1 MTKIDINSRKVIEGN
16 REHLELMNLAVLK
29 HPEALAIYDE
39 MRANVWSHT
48 EVDVGKDKPCYE
60 GHGANGLLP
69 EERLF
74 YNRNL
79 ARLSNLDGIQAGN
92 LALSI
97 SPHITS
103 PEFAMAIG
111 EQTSQEYVH
120 VRTYTKMIDA
130 FAIDP
135 DSIHSMYLTDELLK
149 KNNEFILKMSKIIRT
164 DYTPQNFML
173 AVAYN
178 IVLEWLYFNVGFLNF
193 YVLGRRNKMRY
204 SIKNIRLIHRDER
217 IHGKLFVYIWEML
230 SREFPELFKKDA
242 RDQAREIIR
251 LAAEH
256 EKEWARYLVGDGILG
271 ITPEIGT
278 TFVSYRANECAIPLG
293 LGEIYPGVVNPAD
306 WFEQFSK
313 LGLRQNFFESK
324 NDGYQVGTFTKKTA
338 DTIPLINPQYVQDLM
353 TARVPARV
361 G

>member
-1 MTKIDINSRKVIEGN
+1 MSRIDINSRRVIEGN
-16 REHLELMNLAVLK
+16 RDHLELMNLAVLK
-29 HPEALAIYDE
+29 HPMAMTIYDE

-48 EVDVGKDKPCYE
+48 EVDVSKDKTCYE
-60 GHGANGLLP
+60 GAGANAMLP
-69 EERLF
+69 EERQF

-103 PEFAMAIG
+103 PEFAMALG

-120 VRTYTKMIDA
+120 VRTYTKMIDT

-164 DYTPQNFML
+164 DYTPQNFMFAIVYNL
-173 AVAYN
+173 A
-178 IVLEWLYFNVGFLNF
+178 LEWLFFNEGFFNF
-193 YVLGRRNKMRY
+193 YLLGRRNKMRY

-217 IHGKLFVYIWEML
+217 IHGKLFLYMWECL
-230 SREFPELFKKDA
+230 FKEFPELFKKDA
-242 RDQAREIIR
+242 LEQAKEILR
-251 LAAEH
+251 LASEM
-256 EKEWARYLVGDGILG
+256 EQEWSSYTVADGILG
-271 ITPEIGT
+271 KTKEIGSQ
-278 TFVSYRANECAIPLG
+278 FVKFRTNECSVPLG
-293 LGEIYPGVVNPAD
+293 LGQVYEGVTNPAE

-313 LGLRQNFFESK
+313 IGLRQNFFESK
-324 NDGYQVGTFTKKTA
+324 NDGYQIGTFAK
-338 DTIPLINPQYVQDLM
+338 DIGQPRLIDPEFMKQAM
-353 TARVPARV
+353 TLKLPGRVA
-361 G
+361 